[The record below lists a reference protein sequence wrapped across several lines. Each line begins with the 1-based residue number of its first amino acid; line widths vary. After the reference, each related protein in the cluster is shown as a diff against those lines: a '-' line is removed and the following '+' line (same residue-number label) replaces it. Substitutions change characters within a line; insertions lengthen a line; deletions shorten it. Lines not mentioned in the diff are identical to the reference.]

1 MVEGRGPNSQDLKT
15 GHVIY
20 GWSFGKAQQRRRP
33 NPALNAAAVCAGV
46 HCTSAAVLCTT
57 EEEFYPRPLEQN
69 LVPATA
75 LKKRSKKCVIKKL
88 LDNPDTSTER

>member
-1 MVEGRGPNSQDLKT
+1 MGEGRGPKSQDLKT
-15 GHVIY
+15 GDVIY
-20 GWSFGKAQQRRRP
+20 EWSFAKAQRRRP
-33 NPALNAAAVCAGV
+33 NPALTAAAVCAAV

-69 LVPATA
+69 PVPATA

-88 LDNPDTSTER
+88 LDTPDTSTER